1 MLARF
6 TLIDYDREIALVAID
21 FRNRFENTIRPFYLA
36 PFCHHRHNMPLFLS
50 PLVCGLTIYRSSS

>member
-36 PFCHHRHNMPLFLS
+36 PFCHHRH
-50 PLVCGLTIYRSSS
+50 